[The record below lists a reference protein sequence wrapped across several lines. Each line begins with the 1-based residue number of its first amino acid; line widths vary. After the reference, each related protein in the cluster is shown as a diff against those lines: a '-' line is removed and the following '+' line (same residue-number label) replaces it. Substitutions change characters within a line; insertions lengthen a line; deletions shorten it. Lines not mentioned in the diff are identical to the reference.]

1 MSLKQYQKQID
12 DMVQG
17 LEKPYWSPL
26 SIMARMAEEVGEVG
40 RILNHQF
47 GDKPKKATE
56 EHEDLADELADVM
69 YTVLC
74 LANNQKIDLDPAME
88 KAIAK
93 LNTRDKDRFKK
104 KSPTS

>member
-1 MSLKQYQKQID
+1 MSLKAYQKQID

-26 SIMARMAEEVGEVG
+26 SIMARMSEEVGEVA
-40 RILNHQF
+40 RIINHKF
-47 GDKPKKATE
+47 GDKPKKPTE

-74 LANNQKIDLDPAME
+74 MANSQGIDLDPAME
-88 KAIAK
+88 KVIAK
-93 LNTRDKDRFKK
+93 LSTRDKDRFKK
-104 KSPTS
+104 KA